1 MTGCRKFVYDMGTK
15 VIAVLIA
22 VGLAIGVWWLWPR
35 GESADPVATTVLA
48 AEPTTTA
55 TDVFTST
62 TPTSTTLAHSESH
75 VVETVEEAEEILREL
90 WFGWFEGIY
99 NQDEDRIR
107 EVVATEESVEE
118 ALSQF
123 GQVEFDRPPEAD
135 DITFGSTELLR
146 TDEDC
151 LAVWT
156 EMALRGFR
164 EGDSVNVH
172 ILRWH
177 DERWMSLSV
186 WKHREDLW
194 EAECDSLL
202 PESS

>member
-62 TPTSTTLAHSESH
+62 TPTSTTLANSESH

-107 EVVATEESVEE
+107 EVVATDRQFDL
-118 ALSQF
+118 AASQF
-123 GQVEFDRPPEAD
+123 GVMTFDKVPLHNDLAYSKTEILRAD
-135 DITFGSTELLR
+135 DE
-146 TDEDC
+146 C

-156 EMALRGFR
+156 TTSISGFTSR
-164 EGDSVNVH
+164 RTADVH
-172 ILRWH
+172 VIRWR
-177 DERWMSLSV
+177 DGEWRFFSL
-186 WKHREDLW
+186 WTFRNDLW
-194 EAECDSLL
+194 EGDCASQFD
-202 PESS
+202 

>member
-1 MTGCRKFVYDMGTK
+1 MGTK

-62 TPTSTTLAHSESH
+62 TPTSTTLANSESH

-107 EVVATEESVEE
+107 EVVATEEFLNAGIEAFE
-118 ALSQF
+118 AL
-123 GQVEFDRPPEAD
+123 EFTSPPTREAISFD
-135 DITFGSTELLR
+135 DTELLEATAECIAIWTTGTVEFLGTNRENTGVDVLRR
-146 TDEDC
+146 TNNT
-151 LAVWT
+151 WQ
-156 EMALRGFR
+156 
-164 EGDSVNVH
+164 
-172 ILRWH
+172 ILSTWLYK
-177 DERWMSLSV
+177 D
-186 WKHREDLW
+186 DLW
-194 EAECDSLL
+194 QADC
-202 PESS
+202 ESRL

>member
-62 TPTSTTLAHSESH
+62 TPTSTTLANSESH

-107 EVVATEESVEE
+107 EVSATKGHYEQGLALFGVMEFTQTPTIDRIVIRSVE
-118 ALSQF
+118 F
-123 GQVEFDRPPEAD
+123 
-135 DITFGSTELLR
+135 LR
-146 TDEDC
+146 SDSEC
-151 LAVWT
+151 LALWVSADSSAFRGSGASGK
-156 EMALRGFR
+156 ALYVLRSTDRGWRFA
-164 EGDSVNVH
+164 SSW
-172 ILRWH
+172 I
-177 DERWMSLSV
+177 
-186 WKHREDLW
+186 HRDDLW
-194 EAECDSLL
+194 EPDCEAPLE
-202 PESS
+202 